1 MTMTANEWRAWRLDQ
16 AINRGGLPIDLD
28 LVHAAVAIDTE
39 HRARLTARAVELMQ
53 IENPN
58 SRDQIIKWLQGE
70 DVELDTLRKAD
81 VSALLSG
88 ELPPDVREALEIRA
102 ELSKSSTRKY
112 YALTEA
118 TGDDGRLRGCF
129 QFNGAA
135 RTGRWAGRLFQPHN
149 LPRGNVK
156 PEDIGTARAVVATG
170 DYEFA
175 ATLYPSVSDLLASCV
190 RTVIAAPPGKKLVV
204 ADYAGIETVM
214 IAWAADCPSLLDVFR
229 SGRDAYKD
237 MAARLFNIDYAAVTK
252 AQRAYAKP
260 IVLGCGYMLGA
271 KGLVAYAVGY
281 GVEMSEQEAAKA
293 VTSYRESYCEVV
305 KFWHRVDAAAKYAI
319 RNAGKIVKAGRFAFK
334 VEGDFLLLKLPSG
347 RKLAYFKPE
356 INPDGRYGDEITYM
370 GVDYGH
376 QWDRIA
382 THPGKITENI
392 IQAIA
397 RDLLVEGLFNAAGD
411 PGLEI
416 IGHIHD
422 EILALTDRDDA
433 TALERLINGMRQLP
447 DWAAGAPVDAA
458 GWSGPFYC
466 KQ

>member
-1 MTMTANEWRAWRLDQ
+1 MTMTATEWRAWRLDQ
-16 AINRGGLPIDLD
+16 TINRCGLPIDLD
-28 LVHAAVAIDTE
+28 LVQAAIRIDSE
-39 HRARLTARAVELMQ
+39 HRARLTARAIELMQ

-58 SRDQIIKWLQGE
+58 SRNQIIEWLQGE
-70 DVELDTLRKAD
+70 DVELDSLRKAD

-88 ELPPDVREALEIRA
+88 ELAPNVREAMEIRA

-135 RTGRWAGRLFQPHN
+135 RTGRWAGRLFQPQN

-156 PEDIGTARAVVATG
+156 PEHIDTARAVVATG
-170 DYEFA
+170 DYDFA
-175 ATLYPSVSDLLASCV
+175 AALYPSVSELLASCV
-190 RTVIAAPPGKKLVV
+190 RTVIAAPPGKTLVV
-204 ADYAGIETVM
+204 ADYASIETVM
-214 IAWAADCPSLLDVFR
+214 IAWAAECPALLKVFR
-229 SGRDAYKD
+229 TGRDAYKD
-237 MAARLFNIDYAAVTK
+237 MASRLFAIDYAAVTK
-252 AQRAYAKP
+252 EQRTYAKP
-260 IVLGCGYMLGA
+260 IVLGCGYLLGA
-271 KGLVAYAVGY
+271 KGMVAYAAGY
-281 GVEMSEQEAAKA
+281 GVDMSEREAARA
-293 VTSYRESYCEVV
+293 VAAYREGYPEVV
-305 KFWHRVDAAAKYAI
+305 RFWHRVDAAAKYAI
-319 RNAGKIVKAGRFAFK
+319 RNPGKIVKVGRFAFK
-334 VEGDFLLLKLPSG
+334 VEGDFLLLKLPSE

-376 QWDRIA
+376 KWNRIA

-392 IQAIA
+392 VQAIA
-397 RDLLVEGLFNAAGD
+397 RDLLVEGLFRAAAD

-416 IGHIHD
+416 VGHVHD
-422 EILALTDRDDA
+422 EILALADEDDETSLDRLLD
-433 TALERLINGMRQLP
+433 GMRQMP
-447 DWAAGAPVDAA
+447 GWAADAPVEAA